1 MKRLLLCTDLDRT
14 LLPNGHAPESAG
26 AREVFAYLVSHQAVK
41 LVYVTGRDPGLVNEA
56 IANWGIPE
64 PDLLIADV
72 GTTIANRAG
81 GRWGKWLQWEDAIAR
96 DWAGRSTEDL
106 KELLSGLAGF
116 TLQDASRQAAFKLS
130 YFTPA
135 GTAGADIAQEASRRL
150 KAAGVRANVVWSM
163 DDATGMGLLDVLP
176 VSATKRLAIEFV
188 MARWCY
194 RLDEVVFAGDSGND
208 QDVLVSPIPAV
219 LVANA
224 TAELRTSVQGR
235 AKARRW
241 AKNLYCAR
249 GGALG
254 MNGNYAAGILEGVLH
269 FQPEWTKWL
278 KEGT

>member
-14 LLPNGHAPESAG
+14 LLPNGHATESAG
-26 AREVFAYLVSHQAVK
+26 AREIFAHLVSHQAVK

-56 IANWGIPE
+56 IASWGIPE

-72 GTTIANRAG
+72 GTTIADRAG
-81 GRWGKWLQWEDAIAR
+81 GRWGKWLQWEDVIAR

-106 KELLSGLAGF
+106 KELLNGLAGF

-188 MARWCY
+188 MERWRY
-194 RLDEVVFAGDSGND
+194 RRGEVVFAGDSGND

-235 AKARRW
+235 ARAKRL